1 MKFVI
6 RISSEECTELIKA
19 SGAKSYAD
27 VKNFLKQKYE
37 IKHDFSIR
45 VYNGD
50 AYEFTAI
57 GEEGEAE
64 CD

>member
-6 RISSEECTELIKA
+6 RITSEECDEIIKE
-19 SGAKSYAD
+19 SRAKSYVD

-57 GEEGEAE
+57 GEEGEAK
-64 CD
+64 

>member
-6 RISSEECTELIKA
+6 RIPSEELDGIIKV
-19 SGAKSYAD
+19 SGAKSYTD
-27 VKNFLKQKYE
+27 VKNFLKQKYD

-57 GEEGEAE
+57 GEEGEE
-64 CD
+64 K

>member
-6 RISSEECTELIKA
+6 RIPSEECTEIIKE

-27 VKNFLKQKYE
+27 IKNFLKQKYE

-45 VYNGD
+45 VYNDD

-57 GEEGEAE
+57 GEEGDEE
-64 CD
+64 